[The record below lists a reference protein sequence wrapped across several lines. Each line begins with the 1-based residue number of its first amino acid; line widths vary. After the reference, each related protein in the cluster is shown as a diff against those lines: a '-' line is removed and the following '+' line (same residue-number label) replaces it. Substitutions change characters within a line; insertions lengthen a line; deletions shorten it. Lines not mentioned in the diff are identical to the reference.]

1 MIDVELLPR
10 KTAWEAH
17 GKQSEKNLI
26 APGLYCIARAR
37 ASDDLVLHGGQDRGG
52 LVLRQRRKAD
62 GEAPPAFGQAWAWL
76 VGACAIAALALLWW
90 LYRRPYVAL
99 LLRARQHQRAKA
111 HGKRSER
118 WK

>member
-62 GEAPPAFGQAWAWL
+62 GEAPPRRHRIAFASRNQISGIDSSA
-76 VGACAIAALALLWW
+76 
-90 LYRRPYVAL
+90 R
-99 LLRARQHQRAKA
+99 RARCCRRSVSKSSRCSRERAPDRHCPPPA
-111 HGKRSER
+111 GR
-118 WK
+118 